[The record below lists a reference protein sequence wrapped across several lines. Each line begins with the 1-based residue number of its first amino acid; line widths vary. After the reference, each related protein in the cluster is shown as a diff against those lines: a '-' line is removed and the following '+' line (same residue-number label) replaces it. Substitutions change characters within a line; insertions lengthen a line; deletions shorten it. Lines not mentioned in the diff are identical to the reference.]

1 MAVDNRLLG
10 VIKTK
15 LNRSRAAV
23 YRLIAEQAG
32 KLGVRPEIAA
42 LEVASMAGLNFQ
54 RFASEEQLERLRAA
68 RAALPTG
75 SGVRAPAAAAPL
87 ARKQSSDGRRKTKPP
102 GKSVWI
108 VHGRDEKL
116 RRAMFDFV
124 RSVGLEPLEWSSAV
138 KATRKGS
145 PYPGEVLGDKAFAKA
160 SAVIVLLTP
169 DDEAQLK
176 KTHWRKGEAAYEK
189 RLTGQARPNVLF
201 EAGMAFG
208 THPSQ
213 TVLVEVGKL
222 RPFSDT
228 LGRLV
233 VRMNDTAVKRKE
245 LADRLAAAG
254 CVVDTN
260 SSNAWM
266 EAGDFSSVE

>member
-1 MAVDNRLLG
+1 VAVDTRLLQA
-10 VIKTK
+10 IKKK

-23 YRLIAEQAG
+23 YRLISEQAG
-32 KLGVRPEIAA
+32 RLGVRPEIAA
-42 LEVASMAGLNFQ
+42 LEVASMAGVNFQ

-68 RAALPTG
+68 RAATPTFA
-75 SGVRAPAAAAPL
+75 GVAASTAAPIS
-87 ARKQSSDGRRKTKPP
+87 RKQANGGRRKPKPP

-108 VHGRDEKL
+108 VHGRDDKL

-124 RSVGLEPLEWSSAV
+124 RSIGLEPLEWSSAV

-145 PYPGEVLGDKAFAKA
+145 PYPGEVLDKAFAKA

-169 DDEAQLK
+169 DDEAQLRK
-176 KTHWRKGEAAYEK
+176 VHWRKGDEAYEK
-189 RLTGQARPNVLF
+189 KLMGQARPNVLF

-213 TVLVEVGKL
+213 TVLVEIGKC

-233 VRMNDTAVKRKE
+233 VRMNDTATKRKE

-254 CVVDTN
+254 CIVDTT
-260 SSNAWM
+260 SNAWM
-266 EAGDFSSVE
+266 EAGDFSSPA

>member
-1 MAVDNRLLG
+1 MAVDSRLF
-10 VIKTK
+10 VAIKKK
-15 LNRSRAAV
+15 LNRSRPAV
-23 YRLIAEQAG
+23 YRLISEQARR
-32 KLGVRPEIAA
+32 LGVRPEIAA
-42 LEVASMAGLNFQ
+42 LEVASMAGVNFQ
-54 RFASEEQLERLRAA
+54 RFASEEQLEALRRA
-68 RAALPTG
+68 RASAPTG
-75 SGVRAPAAAAPL
+75 AGAVAPTAAASIS
-87 ARKQSSDGRRKTKPP
+87 RKQSNGAPRKMKPP

-124 RSVGLEPLEWSSAV
+124 RSIGLEPLEWSSAV

-145 PYPGEVLGDKAFAKA
+145 PYPGEVLDKAFAKA

-169 DDEAQLK
+169 DDEAQLRK
-176 KTHWRKGEAAYEK
+176 VHWRKGEEAYEK
-189 RLTGQARPNVLF
+189 RLMGQARPNVLF

-213 TVLVEVGKL
+213 TVIVEIGKC

-233 VRMNDTAVKRKE
+233 VRMNDSAAKRKE
-245 LADRLAAAG
+245 LVDRLAAAG
-254 CVVDTN
+254 CVVDTT
-260 SSNAWM
+260 STNAWM
-266 EAGDFSSVE
+266 EAGDFSSAG

>member
-1 MAVDNRLLG
+1 MSVDNRLLEA
-10 VIKTK
+10 IKAK

-32 KLGVRPEIAA
+32 RLGVRPEIAA

-54 RFASEEQLERLRAA
+54 RFASEEQLERLRTA
-68 RAALPTG
+68 RAAVPTG
-75 SGVRAPAAAAPL
+75 SGAVASATAAPL
-87 ARKQSSDGRRKTKPP
+87 VRKQSNEGRRKMKPP

-124 RSVGLEPLEWSSAV
+124 RSIGLEPLEWSSAV

-145 PYPGEVLGDKAFAKA
+145 PYPGEVLDKAFAKA

-176 KTHWRKGEAAYEK
+176 KAHWRKGEEAYEK
-189 RLTGQARPNVLF
+189 KLTGQARPNVLF

-254 CVVDTN
+254 CVVDTS

-266 EAGDFSSVE
+266 EAGDFSSAG

>member
-1 MAVDNRLLG
+1 MAVDSRLFDA
-10 VIKTK
+10 IKKK
-15 LNRSRAAV
+15 LNRSRPAV
-23 YRLIAEQAG
+23 YRLISEQARR
-32 KLGVRPEIAA
+32 LGVRPEIAA

-54 RFASEEQLERLRAA
+54 RFASEEQLEALRRA
-68 RAALPTG
+68 RTSAPTG
-75 SGVRAPAAAAPL
+75 VSAVAPAAAAPI
-87 ARKQSSDGRRKTKPP
+87 ARKQANGGRRKSKPP
-102 GKSVWI
+102 GKLVWI
-108 VHGRDEKL
+108 VHGRDDKF

-124 RSVGLEPLEWSSAV
+124 RSIGLEPLEWSSAV

-145 PYPGEVLGDKAFAKA
+145 PYPGEVLDKAFAKA

-169 DDEAQLK
+169 DDEAQLRK
-176 KTHWRKGEAAYEK
+176 VHWRKGEEAYEK
-189 RLTGQARPNVLF
+189 RLMGQARPNVLF

-213 TVLVEVGKL
+213 TVLVEVGKC

-233 VRMNDTAVKRKE
+233 VRMNDSAAKRKE

-254 CVVDTN
+254 CIVDTTGT
-260 SSNAWM
+260 NAWM
-266 EAGDFSSVE
+266 EAGDFSSAG

>member
-1 MAVDNRLLG
+1 MAVDTQLLAA
-10 VIKTK
+10 IRRK
-15 LNRSRAAV
+15 LGKSRAAV
-23 YRLIAEQAG
+23 YRLIGEQAG
-32 KLGVRPEIAA
+32 RLGVRPEIAA
-42 LEVASMAGLNFQ
+42 LEVASMAKLNFQ

-68 RAALPTG
+68 RTAVP
-75 SGVRAPAAAAPL
+75 SGPVASASSSPVIARQQAAA
-87 ARKQSSDGRRKTKPP
+87 GRRRKPP

-108 VHGRDEKL
+108 VHGRDERL

-124 RSVGLEPLEWSSAV
+124 RSIGLEPLEWSSAV

-145 PYPGEVLGDKAFAKA
+145 PYPGEVLDKAFAKA

-169 DDEAQLK
+169 DDDAQLRK
-176 KTHWRKGEAAYEK
+176 AHWRKGEDSYEK
-189 RLTGQARPNVLF
+189 KPMGQARPNVLF

-213 TVLVEVGKL
+213 TVLVEIGKC

-233 VRMNDTAVKRKE
+233 VRMNDTAPKRKE

-254 CVVDTN
+254 CVVDTV
-260 SSNAWM
+260 STNAWM
-266 EAGDFSSVE
+266 EAGDFSSAG

>member
-1 MAVDNRLLG
+1 
-10 VIKTK
+10 
-15 LNRSRAAV
+15 
-23 YRLIAEQAG
+23 
-32 KLGVRPEIAA
+32 
-42 LEVASMAGLNFQ
+42 MAGVNFQ

-68 RAALPTG
+68 RAAVPTG
-75 SGVRAPAAAAPL
+75 FGVSAPTATTPL
-87 ARKQSSDGRRKTKPP
+87 ARRQASSGRRKAKPP
-102 GKSVWI
+102 GKLVWI
-108 VHGRDEKL
+108 VHGRDDKV

-124 RSVGLEPLEWSSAV
+124 RSIGLEPLEWSSAV
-138 KATRKGS
+138 KATRKGA
-145 PYPGEVLGDKAFAKA
+145 PYPGEVLDKAFAKA

-169 DDEAQLK
+169 DDEAQLRK
-176 KTHWRKGEAAYEK
+176 LHWRKGDEAYEK
-189 RLTGQARPNVLF
+189 KLTGQARPNVLF

-213 TVLVEVGKL
+213 TVLVEIGKL

-233 VRMNDTAVKRKE
+233 VRMNDTAVKRKD

-254 CVVDTN
+254 CIVDTT

-266 EAGDFSSVE
+266 DAGDFTSAG

>member
-1 MAVDNRLLG
+1 MAVDSRLLTT
-10 VIKTK
+10 IKSK
-15 LNRSRAAV
+15 LGKSRAAV
-23 YRLIAEQAG
+23 YRSIAEQSAR
-32 KLGVRPEIAA
+32 LGVRPEIAA
-42 LEVASMAGLNFQ
+42 LEVASMAGINFQ
-54 RFASEEQLERLRAA
+54 RFASEEQLERLRTA
-68 RAALPTG
+68 RATVPT
-75 SGVRAPAAAAPL
+75 AAGAASPTSSL
-87 ARKQSSDGRRKTKPP
+87 SNKQQTAKGNRKAKPP

-108 VHGRDEKL
+108 VHGRDERI

-124 RSVGLEPLEWSSAV
+124 RSIGLEPLEWSSAV

-145 PYPGEVLGDKAFAKA
+145 PYPGEVLDKAFAKA

-169 DDEAQLK
+169 DDDAQLRK
-176 KTHWRKGEAAYEK
+176 VHWRKGEEAYEK
-189 RLTGQARPNVLF
+189 RLMGQARPNVLF

-213 TVLVEVGKL
+213 TVLVEIGKC

-233 VRMNDTAVKRKE
+233 VRMNDSPAKRKE

-254 CVVDTN
+254 CVVNTAN
-260 SSNAWM
+260 SNAWM
-266 EAGDFSSVE
+266 EAGDFSSIV

>member
-1 MAVDNRLLG
+1 MAIDARLLTT
-10 VIKTK
+10 IRTK
-15 LNRSRAAV
+15 LGKSRPAV
-23 YRLIAEQAG
+23 YRLIAEQSG
-32 KLGVRPEIAA
+32 RLGVRPEIAA
-42 LEVASMAGLNFQ
+42 LEVASMAGVNYQ

-68 RAALPTG
+68 RASVQISAGTTATSPALIG
-75 SGVRAPAAAAPL
+75 RSKAAGVR
-87 ARKQSSDGRRKTKPP
+87 RKSKSP
-102 GKSVWI
+102 GKAVWI
-108 VHGRDEKL
+108 VHGRDDRL

-124 RSVGLEPLEWSSAV
+124 RSIGLEPLEWSSAV

-145 PYPGEVLGDKAFAKA
+145 PYPGEVLDKAFAKA

-176 KTHWRKGEAAYEK
+176 KVHWRKGDEAFEK
-189 RLTGQARPNVLF
+189 KLMGQPRPNVLF
-201 EAGMAFG
+201 EAGMAFA

-213 TVLVEVGKL
+213 TVIVEIGKC

-233 VRMNDTAVKRKE
+233 VRMNDSAVKRKE

-254 CVVDTN
+254 CVVDMA

-266 EAGDFSSVE
+266 EAGDFSSTE

>member
-1 MAVDNRLLG
+1 MAVDTRLLEA
-10 VIKTK
+10 IKAK
-15 LNRSRAAV
+15 LKRSRAAV
-23 YRLIAEQAG
+23 YRQIAEQSAR
-32 KLGVRPEIAA
+32 LGERPEIAV
-42 LEVASMAGLNFQ
+42 LEVAALAGVNYQ
-54 RFASEEQLERLRAA
+54 RFASADQLERLRAA
-68 RAALPTG
+68 RAAVPSG
-75 SGVRAPAAAAPL
+75 SASAAIPVPP
-87 ARKQSSDGRRKTKPP
+87 RQRQGSEGRRRPKPP

-108 VHGRDEKL
+108 VHGRDDRL

-124 RSVGLEPLEWSSAV
+124 RSIGLEPLEWSSAV

-145 PYPGEVLGDKAFAKA
+145 PYPGEVLDKAFAKA

-169 DDEAQLK
+169 DDDAQLRK
-176 KTHWRKGEAAYEK
+176 VHWKKGEEAFEK
-189 RLTGQARPNVLF
+189 KLMGQARPNVLF

-213 TVLVEVGKL
+213 TVLVEIGKC

-233 VRMNDTAVKRKE
+233 VRMNDSAIKRRE

-254 CVVDTN
+254 CVTDTV

-266 EAGDFSSVE
+266 EAGDFSSAG

>member
-1 MAVDNRLLG
+1 MAVDSRLLAA
-10 VIKTK
+10 IRSK
-15 LNRSRAAV
+15 LGKSRAAT
-23 YRLIAEQAG
+23 YRLIAEQSAR
-32 KLGVRPEIAA
+32 LGVRPEIAA
-42 LEVASMAGLNFQ
+42 LEVASMAGVNFQ

-68 RAALPTG
+68 RAATPTHP
-75 SGVRAPAAAAPL
+75 VAPPAASSQAPTRRGDSQ
-87 ARKQSSDGRRKTKPP
+87 RKSKPP
-102 GKSVWI
+102 GKAVWI
-108 VHGRDEKL
+108 VHGRDDKL

-124 RSVGLEPLEWSSAV
+124 RSLGLEPLEWSSAV

-145 PYPGEVLGDKAFAKA
+145 PYPGEVLDKAFAKA

-169 DDEAQLK
+169 DDEAQLRK
-176 KTHWRKGEAAYEK
+176 VHWRKGEEAYEK
-189 RLTGQARPNVLF
+189 KLMGQARPNVLF

-213 TVLVEVGKL
+213 TVLVEVGKC

-233 VRMNDTAVKRKE
+233 VRMNDSAAKRKE

-254 CVVDTN
+254 CVVDMST
-260 SSNAWM
+260 NAWM
-266 EAGDFSSVE
+266 EAGDFSSAE

>member
-1 MAVDNRLLG
+1 MAVDTRLLAAVRTRLG
-10 VIKTK
+10 K
-15 LNRSRAAV
+15 SRAAV

-32 KLGVRPEIAA
+32 RLGVRPEIAA
-42 LEVASMAGLNFQ
+42 LEVASMAGVNFQ

-68 RAALPTG
+68 RTAVPSGSSGAASTP
-75 SGVRAPAAAAPL
+75 SVIP
-87 ARKQSSDGRRKTKPP
+87 RKQNSTGQRRVKPP

-108 VHGRDEKL
+108 VHGRDDKL

-124 RSVGLEPLEWSSAV
+124 RSIGLEPLEWSSAV

-145 PYPGEVLGDKAFAKA
+145 PYPGEVLDKAFAKA

-169 DDEAQLK
+169 DDEAQLRK
-176 KTHWRKGEAAYEK
+176 IHWRKGEEKYEK
-189 RLTGQARPNVLF
+189 KLMGQARPNVLF

-213 TVLVEVGKL
+213 TVLVEIGKC

-233 VRMNDTAVKRKE
+233 VRMNDTPAKRKE

-254 CVVDTN
+254 CIIDIT
-260 SSNAWM
+260 SNAWM
-266 EAGDFSSVE
+266 DAGDFSTPAGK

>member
-1 MAVDNRLLG
+1 M
-10 VIKTK
+10 
-15 LNRSRAAV
+15 

-32 KLGVRPEIAA
+32 RLGVRPEIAA
-42 LEVASMAGLNFQ
+42 LEVASMAGVNFQ
-54 RFASEEQLERLRAA
+54 RFASEDQLERLRAA
-68 RAALPTG
+68 RASVPTG
-75 SGVRAPAAAAPL
+75 VGTTSAAAAP
-87 ARKQSSDGRRKTKPP
+87 ATVPRRQKDGGRRKIKPP

-124 RSVGLEPLEWSSAV
+124 RSIGLEPLEWSSAV

-145 PYPGEVLGDKAFAKA
+145 PYPGEVLDKAFAKA
-160 SAVIVLLTP
+160 SAVVILLTP
-169 DDEAQLK
+169 DDEAQLRK
-176 KTHWRKGEAAYEK
+176 VHWRKGEEAYEK
-189 RLTGQARPNVLF
+189 KLMGQARPNVLF

-208 THPSQ
+208 THVSQ
-213 TVLVEVGKL
+213 TVLVEIGKC

-233 VRMNDTAVKRKE
+233 VRMNDTAAKRKE

-254 CVVDTN
+254 CVVDTT

-266 EAGDFSSVE
+266 EAGDFSSAG

>member
-1 MAVDNRLLG
+1 MAIDTRLLG
-10 VIKTK
+10 AIRAK
-15 LNRSRAAV
+15 LNKSRAAV

-32 KLGVRPEIAA
+32 RLGVRPEIAA
-42 LEVASMAGLNFQ
+42 LEVASMSGVNFQ

-68 RAALPTG
+68 RASIPTG
-75 SGVRAPAAAAPL
+75 TGAPASVSAP
-87 ARKQSSDGRRKTKPP
+87 APRQKTSSQRRKAKPP

-108 VHGRDEKL
+108 VHGRDERL

-124 RSVGLEPLEWSSAV
+124 RSIGLEPLEWASAV

-145 PYPGEVLGDKAFAKA
+145 PYPGEVLDKAFAKA

-176 KTHWRKGEAAYEK
+176 RQHWRKGEEAYEK
-189 RLTGQARPNVLF
+189 KLLGQARPNVLF

-208 THPSQ
+208 THASQ
-213 TVLVEVGKL
+213 TVLVEIGKC

-233 VRMNDTAVKRKE
+233 VRMNDSAPKRKE

-254 CVVDTN
+254 CVVDTT

-266 EAGDFSSVE
+266 EAGDFSSAG

>member
-1 MAVDNRLLG
+1 VRLD
-10 VIKTK
+10 
-15 LNRSRAAV
+15 
-23 YRLIAEQAG
+23 
-32 KLGVRPEIAA
+32 IAA
-42 LEVASMAGLNFQ
+42 LEVASVLRVNFQ
-54 RFASEEQLERLRAA
+54 RYASEEQLERLREA
-68 RAALPTG
+68 RASVPTG
-75 SGVRAPAAAAPL
+75 VSAQPIAGTATLRARANSA
-87 ARKQSSDGRRKTKPP
+87 RRKVKAP

-108 VHGRDEKL
+108 VHGRDERL

-124 RSVGLEPLEWSSAV
+124 RSLGLEPLEWASAV

-145 PYPGEVLGDKAFAKA
+145 PYPGEVLDKAFAKA

-169 DDEAQLK
+169 DDDAQLK
-176 KTHWRKGEAAYEK
+176 KRHWRKGEESFEK
-189 RLTGQARPNVLF
+189 KLTGQARPNVLF

-213 TVLVEVGKL
+213 TVLVEIGKC

-233 VRMNDTAVKRKE
+233 VRMNDLPVKRKE

-254 CVVDTN
+254 CVVDTA

-266 EAGDFSSVE
+266 EAGNFSTID